1 MLYRHMKHMSGHMEH
16 TNDVWNTHFMPNSL
30 LRLVSGFDV
39 VKQRVARIGCY
50 RKVKLGVRQF
60 NKDNVK
66 EKYWEKLQF

>member
-1 MLYRHMKHMSGHMEH
+1 
-16 TNDVWNTHFMPNSL
+16 MPNSL